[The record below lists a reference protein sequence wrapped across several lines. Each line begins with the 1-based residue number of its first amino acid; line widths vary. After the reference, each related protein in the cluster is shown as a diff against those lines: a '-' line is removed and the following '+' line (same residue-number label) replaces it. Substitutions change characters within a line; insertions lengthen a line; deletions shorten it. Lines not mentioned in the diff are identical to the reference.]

1 MSLSF
6 QTKLIL
12 AIGLFAAAISSIS
25 SYLFYETIQRNVWS
39 QTSERLKDVGR
50 AGQFLLTVEDR
61 KAIRT
66 LDDLSN
72 QMALPRTQELLAG
85 IRPGQNVSNLS
96 EQSRQELEKRQDYR
110 RLVQIMRRIKHST
123 RRAIARPGL
132 DIAQPID
139 PADPPLLRYSYILV
153 PIAESPN
160 HTILKFIVDGD
171 DQRLDTNGDGKI
183 EDDEE
188 PTSIGMLYN
197 VSGQPRMLEA
207 LRNGMATASD
217 QYYRD
222 QWGVWLS
229 AYIPILDQEGRTFA
243 ILGVDLSAESEFSL
257 VNHLQRMLLAIVLSS
272 VFVAAL
278 LGLLIARLLSRPLL
292 DLGRAVERVKRRD
305 FTVRLPPRTG
315 DEFGQLA
322 EAFNSMVAEIE
333 SYTLHMEDIVL
344 RRTTELRSRMETLQD
359 VRKPDSADPF
369 VRSVLAAPVMG
380 QLLDSQTVLDMAV
393 GESVE
398 QVRTVSIF
406 RSFTLGGQGYVF
418 FFLASLAGDSLRLA
432 EKSLLLTVSINARL
446 LLQSGGQQEPG
457 AWLQSLHHYTEALL
471 KEFPDIEVS
480 RLMGLFQ
487 KRTGLLYSNDS
498 GCPALLFR
506 QNKSIPVKTGR
517 SEESTVTQLE
527 VGDQYFATPC
537 DAQNAAESGASS
549 LNAGSHIARKAF
561 AEIVEENRGQ
571 LHLIR
576 DTLAAQFAFLGGVLR
591 LTFLERNQSVGSP
604 MDPME
609 EVEKLLRLKE
619 YSTALALLRKLDDGD
634 FFKHYYSGICYSRQG
649 DHARA
654 LESLQFARN
663 LLEQRAN
670 AVHSLALWLEER
682 GEAVLAS
689 RLQEKALLMRPEGAG
704 N

>member
-1 MSLSF
+1 M
-6 QTKLIL
+6 
-12 AIGLFAAAISSIS
+12 AIGLFAAAVSSIS
-25 SYLFYETIQRNVWS
+25 SYLFYETVQRNVWS
-39 QTSERLKDVGR
+39 QTSERLKDIGR

-61 KAIRT
+61 KAIQT
-66 LDDLSN
+66 LDDLSD
-72 QMALPRTQELLAG
+72 QMALPRTRDLLSG

-96 EQSRQELEKRQDYR
+96 DESRQKLEKRPDYR

-123 RRAIARPGL
+123 RREIPRPGME
-132 DIAQPID
+132 IPQPID

-153 PIAESPN
+153 PISESPD

-171 DQRLDTNGDGKI
+171 DQRLDTNGDGHI

-207 LRNGMATASD
+207 LRKGVATSSD

-229 AYIPILDQEGRTFA
+229 AYIPILDRDGRTFA

-257 VNHLQRMLLAIVLSS
+257 INHLQRMLLAIVLSS

-278 LGLLIARLLSRPLL
+278 LGLFIARLLSRPIL

-305 FTVRLPPRTG
+305 FTVRLQPRTG

-369 VRSVLAAPVMG
+369 VRSVLAAPVVRH
-380 QLLDSQTVLDMAV
+380 LLDSQTALDLAT
-393 GESVE
+393 GEGE
-398 QVRTVSIF
+398 EELQTVSIF
-406 RSFTLGGQGYVF
+406 RILSLGEQSYIF
-418 FFLASLAGDSLRLA
+418 FFLASLSGDARRLQ
-432 EKSLLLTVSINARL
+432 EKSLLLTASINARL
-446 LLQSGGQQEPG
+446 MLQSASQQEPG
-457 AWLQSLHHYTEALL
+457 AWLQALYQDTDALL
-471 KEFPDIEVS
+471 KAFPDIEVD

-487 KRTGLLYSNDS
+487 KRTGLLYSRDS
-498 GCPALLFR
+498 GCPAILMR
-506 QNKSIPVKTGR
+506 QNESMPVKSGQ
-517 SEESTVTQLE
+517 SAESAVMQLE
-527 VGDQYFATPC
+527 AGDHYFAAPC
-537 DAQNAAESGASS
+537 PVDRGVDSGGYLS
-549 LNAGSHIARKAF
+549 RKAF

-576 DTLAAQFAFLGGVLR
+576 DTLKAQFLFSGGILR
-591 LTFLERNQSVGSP
+591 LSFLERSQAVASATDST
-604 MDPME
+604 E

-619 YSTALALLRKLDDGD
+619 YGTALALLRKRDDGD

-649 DHARA
+649 EHARA
-654 LESLQFARN
+654 LESLQFARS
-663 LLEQRAN
+663 LLDQRAT
-670 AVHSLALWLEER
+670 ALHTLALWLEER
-682 GEAVLAS
+682 GEPVLAA
-689 RLQEKALLMRPEGAG
+689 RLQEKVLLLRPEGAAP
-704 N
+704 